1 MEAEMTHNMGS
12 FEIKRLNN
20 EAKLRAEAEMF
31 WRKVFAF
38 FTGAV
43 LGAAVITI
51 ITTIMEKQ

>member
-1 MEAEMTHNMGS
+1 MTHNMGS